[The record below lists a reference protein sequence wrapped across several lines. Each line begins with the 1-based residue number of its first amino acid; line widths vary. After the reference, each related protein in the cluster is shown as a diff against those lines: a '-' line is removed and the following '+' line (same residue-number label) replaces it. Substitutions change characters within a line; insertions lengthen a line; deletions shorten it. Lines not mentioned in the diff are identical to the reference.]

1 MTEQDPFLITA
12 EPSRVEP
19 GSHQPTESIADSLDM
34 EDALLLN
41 LLDST
46 PGMADDILMDT
57 GLDPMVN
64 SSGLIMKSVEEIL
77 REGGK
82 RSISDQDEDEEK
94 EEDVSVKRRRSFEE
108 DTLEENIDDSREF
121 EKQIE
126 EDTDIFDAKAVCG
139 EEGENLHLSED
150 ADVSIKK

>member
-1 MTEQDPFLITA
+1 MTEQDPFLMTA

-57 GLDPMVN
+57 GSDPMGN
-64 SSGLIMKSVEEIL
+64 SSGFIMKSVEEIL

-82 RSISDQDEDEEK
+82 RSISDQDEDE

-121 EKQIE
+121 ENQIE
-126 EDTDIFDAKAVCG
+126 EDADIVDAEAVCG
-139 EEGENLHLSED
+139 EEGENLQHSED

>member
-1 MTEQDPFLITA
+1 MTDQDPFLMTA

-41 LLDST
+41 PLDST

-126 EDTDIFDAKAVCG
+126 EDTDIVDAEAVCG
-139 EEGENLHLSED
+139 EEGENLQISED

>member
-1 MTEQDPFLITA
+1 MTDQDPFLMTA

-82 RSISDQDEDEEK
+82 RSISDQYEDEEK

-121 EKQIE
+121 ESQKE
-126 EDTDIFDAKAVCG
+126 EDADIVDAAAVCG
-139 EEGENLHLSED
+139 EEGENLQLSED
-150 ADVSIKK
+150 ADVSIKR